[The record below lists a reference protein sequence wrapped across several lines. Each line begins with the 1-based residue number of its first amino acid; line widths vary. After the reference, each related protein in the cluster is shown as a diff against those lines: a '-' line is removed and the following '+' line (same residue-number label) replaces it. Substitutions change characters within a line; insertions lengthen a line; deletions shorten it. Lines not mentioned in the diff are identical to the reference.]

1 MDLEDAVRGADV
13 ICTVTHSA
21 EAFVRG
27 EWLNERVHI
36 NAVGAVGLA
45 ARELDDAV
53 MREAAVVVEQRA
65 AALKE
70 SAEIA
75 ESGSPIYAELGEL
88 LAGSTPHP
96 VANKTVYKSLGV
108 AVEDVVA
115 ARMIWRKA
123 VSSLR

>member
-1 MDLEDAVRGADV
+1 
-13 ICTVTHSA
+13 
-21 EAFVRG
+21 
-27 EWLNERVHI
+27 
-36 NAVGAVGLA
+36 LA